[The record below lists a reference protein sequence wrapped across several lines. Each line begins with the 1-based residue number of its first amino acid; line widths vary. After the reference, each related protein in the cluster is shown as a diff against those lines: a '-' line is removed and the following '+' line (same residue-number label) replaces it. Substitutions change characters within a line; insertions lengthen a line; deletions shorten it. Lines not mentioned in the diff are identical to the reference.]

1 VTDAQQ
7 REELD
12 TLRKEARAAL
22 DIGCG
27 GSSALWEAR
36 TTRSKLGSI
45 SVLPLLASEQL
56 STLALQL
63 REQAATRMLRLP
75 PNS

>member
-27 GSSALWEAR
+27 WLLRA
-36 TTRSKLGSI
+36 LGSTDDAVQAREHL
-45 SVLPLLASEQL
+45 SAAAACFEQL